1 VVSISGN
8 PYQIIIRQSQE
19 QKTALVTDV
28 TRIMV
33 FVFVG
38 LFGATLIFNWAISKR
53 LWKPFRHS
61 LSKIRSAELQK
72 MEAIHFEKTN
82 IQEFNELNSSLNNM
96 TGKMFKDYVNMKEF
110 TENAAHEM

>member
-1 VVSISGN
+1 M
-8 PYQIIIRQSQE
+8 
-19 QKTALVTDV
+19 VTDV

-82 IQEFNELNSSLNNM
+82 IQEFNELIHL
-96 TGKMFKDYVNMKEF
+96 
-110 TENAAHEM
+110 